1 MTSIK
6 LTRPLVIAI
15 SAAFALLLVAG
26 FWWKLNPAFSRQ
38 PYFQDAARLQAEEQN
53 LGPIKRDDPN
63 STPPPVASDKVYQ
76 PESGRD

>member
-1 MTSIK
+1 MDRIK
-6 LTRPLVIAI
+6 LTRPVVIAI
-15 SAAFALLLVAG
+15 SAAFVAVLVAA
-26 FWWKLNPAFSRQ
+26 FWWKLNPAFNRQ
-38 PYFQDAARLQAEEQN
+38 PYVQDAARLQAEEQN